1 MSNQLINLKTISPQI
16 PRSLDYRLTNYRRD
30 RRLRLMQ
37 AMATVS
43 LTGCSVTAE
52 LCELMENDLG
62 LMPGNHSVRN
72 AFTKDLPETGLAIT
86 ETYRFIGPSKLS
98 LTRLTDIGHK
108 VCAEIG
114 LKTIDSEWDQM
125 IRGHNGLQF
134 PRHTLGVLAFA
145 YQARRRGRKVTLL
158 PYTGTPVEPDL
169 LVSQEDDEPIYVEFE
184 TRARSRGEKWYK
196 NRLWNTY
203 VAIATFTASI
213 RRALVQEC
221 KEIPV
226 RGQATDLQTLV
237 QQEKLGLP
245 GNLWQEKWGRW

>member
-1 MSNQLINLKTISPQI
+1 MNNQSLNLSAVSHQAPH
-16 PRSLDYRLTNYRRD
+16 SLDHVLINYRRD
-30 RRLRLMQ
+30 RRQRILQ
-37 AMATVS
+37 ALATVALS
-43 LTGCSVTAE
+43 GCSVTAE

-72 AFTKDLPETGLAIT
+72 AVTKDLAATGLAIT
-86 ETYRFIGPSKLS
+86 ETHGFIGPSKVG
-98 LTRLTDIGHK
+98 LTRLTPIGQK
-108 VCAEIG
+108 ICAEMG
-114 LKTIDSEWDQM
+114 LKTVDSEWDQM

-145 YQARRRGRKVTLL
+145 YQARRRGWKVVLL

-169 LVSQEDDEPIYVEFE
+169 LVSQKDDEPIYVEFE

-203 VAIATFTASI
+203 VAVATFTAAI

-221 KEIPV
+221 KEVPV
-226 RGQATDLQTLV
+226 RGQATDLQTIL
-237 QQEKLGLP
+237 QQDKLGAL
-245 GNLWQEKWGRW
+245 GSLWQEKWGRW